1 MVMMQM
7 TIMVTLMNK
16 INRGLLYGFHFERFE
31 EMEREFFC
39 KFFFVFFFLILAQK
53 DFYFRKKFL

>member
-1 MVMMQM
+1 MMMMMMMVMMQM

-39 KFFFVFFFLILAQK
+39 KFFFVFFNFSTKRFL
-53 DFYFRKKFL
+53 F